1 MKSQEMQKLS
11 DEALQE
17 KLKEL
22 HVESFKLRFQHATS
36 QLENTSRIRQV
47 RKDIARTLTL
57 LNQRTA
63 TKEAR

>member
-1 MKSQEMQKLS
+1 MNSTEMRGLS
-11 DEALQE
+11 DAALQD

-36 QLENTSRIRQV
+36 QLENTARIRQV
-47 RKDIARTLTL
+47 RKDIARAMTI